1 MPLADHMLCD
11 SMTIHEHTLYLVVAL
26 VVRGEKNKQK
36 TKRYLHNWV
45 NKQRLQAIL
54 NYMQASQAVYIEC
67 NTECVT
73 LF

>member
-1 MPLADHMLCD
+1 MPPVDHMLGD

-26 VVRGEKNKQK
+26 VVALVVGGKKK
-36 TKRYLHNWV
+36 HYLHNWV
-45 NKQRLQAIL
+45 NKQLLQAIL

-73 LF
+73 LL